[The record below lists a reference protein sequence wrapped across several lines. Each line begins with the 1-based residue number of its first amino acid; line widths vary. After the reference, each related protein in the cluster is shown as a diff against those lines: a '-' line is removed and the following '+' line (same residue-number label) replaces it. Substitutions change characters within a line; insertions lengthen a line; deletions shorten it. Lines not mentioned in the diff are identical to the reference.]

1 MCLTFLPAPTTVLP
15 SLDVAAHIQTV
26 TTTAPHLEHPPGA
39 TTVTAT
45 TTPQLGRCCPWPGDL
60 HTGGR
65 GAGGP
70 PCVPSVGGPPRGG
83 VPQPIYY
90 LLFTYTYHVLLPA
103 STATFCFVC
112 STCDAAMDLLSA
124 HATRLAPEQAR
135 LAPTAPRCV
144 ATGAL
149 GQMAGRPRCR
159 RVSGVVPPAVG
170 SNFGA
175 EGESST
181 VLGSMPAVAQLLSPA
196 DAPGTRTCR

>member
-1 MCLTFLPAPTTVLP
+1 MCARQLGAGASPLCLTFLPAPTTVLP

-144 ATGAL
+144 ATGAWDKWL
-149 GQMAGRPRCR
+149 ADHDVAVLAAWCHLLLVPTSVRM
-159 RVSGVVPPAVG
+159 VSL
-170 SNFGA
+170 
-175 EGESST
+175 
-181 VLGSMPAVAQLLSPA
+181 VLGSMA
-196 DAPGTRTCR
+196 